1 MVTMLITLSPEPI
14 AQGVELVS
22 VLGLAGLL
30 LAVLM
35 LTARC

>member
-1 MVTMLITLSPEPI
+1 MNLTPDAMSI
-14 AQGVELVS
+14 GVQLVQ

-30 LAVLM
+30 LAVLV